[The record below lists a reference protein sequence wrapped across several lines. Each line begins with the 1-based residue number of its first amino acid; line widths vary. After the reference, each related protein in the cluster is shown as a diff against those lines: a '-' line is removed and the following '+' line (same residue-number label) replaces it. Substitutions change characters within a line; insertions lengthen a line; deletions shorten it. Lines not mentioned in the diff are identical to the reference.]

1 MEKEKKD
8 SNNIKLCLKSIK
20 LKRNTNL
27 RLIVPDNF
35 KKVGYKVNENINK
48 IKGTNIDYI
57 VNPGLVR
64 FNNGEGKCT
73 FEESIRGKDVYIL
86 SDVSNYSITYD
97 SQVGLHHMMP
107 DEHFQDIKRMINA
120 TCGHAKR
127 IIVGMPY
134 MYQSRQ
140 DKRNGRE
147 SLDLAMALGELKHY
161 GVSEIITAD
170 VHNKS
175 ACDNASPQMPINNF
189 YCSDDII
196 LNLVE
201 KEYFDFEKSM
211 IGSPDFGA
219 IPRANFYAGILG
231 GLPLGVF
238 YKQRDYSVVDN
249 GLNPIKKH
257 KFLYD
262 GDVKGKDVI
271 IVDDMI
277 ATGGSILDS
286 AKQLKEKMDV
296 NRVFLVATFG
306 LFTKG
311 YEMFDE
317 AYNKKVFDRLYVTNL
332 NYVPE
337 VIKNKPWFEEVDCSM
352 KLANIICN
360 INEDKPIGNLLNAKD
375 ETVEKIKQ
383 LRKTR

>member
-1 MEKEKKD
+1 MD
-8 SNNIKLCLKSIK
+8 NLKSD
-20 LKRNTNL
+20 L
-27 RLIVPDNF
+27 RLIVPDSF
-35 KKVGYKVNENINK
+35 KETGVKVNDNINK
-48 IKGTNIDYI
+48 IKETSINYI
-57 VNPGLVR
+57 VNPGLIR

-73 FEESIRGKDVYIL
+73 FEKSIRGKDVYIL
-86 SDVSNYSITYD
+86 SDVSNYSITYA
-97 SQVGLHHMMP
+97 SQVGIHHMMP

-127 IIVGMPY
+127 IIVAMPY

-147 SLDLAMALGELKHY
+147 SLDLAMALGELRHY

-201 KEYFDFEKSM
+201 KEYFNFEKSM
-211 IGSPDFGA
+211 VGSPDFGA
-219 IPRANFYAGILG
+219 IPRANFYASILG

-238 YKQRDYSVVDN
+238 YKQRDYSKVES
-249 GLNPIKKH
+249 GFNPIQKH
-257 KFLYD
+257 KFLYE
-262 GDVKGKDVI
+262 GDITGKDVI

-277 ATGGSILDS
+277 ATGTSILDS
-286 AKQLKEKMDV
+286 AKQLKNNKAG
-296 NRVFLVATFG
+296 RVFLVATFG

-311 YEMFDE
+311 YQMFDE
-317 AYNKKVFDRLYVTNL
+317 AYRNGVFDKLYVTNL

-337 VIKNKPWFEEVDCSM
+337 EIKSKEWFEEVDCSM

-360 INEDKPIGNLLNAKD
+360 INEDKPIGNLLNAKQ
-375 ETVEKIKQ
+375 ETVEKIKT
-383 LRKTR
+383 LRKMR